1 MVTKEGVSVYLD
13 NAKFLQ
19 KPVEL
24 FGGTKEGR
32 GGTNDPNANEVT
44 RWGYINIDVEARKI
58 GLFDGSQYIE
68 LGEFGMSKFLDNFM
82 PFTNSGIRD
91 ERSPNGIG
99 YSIGIDNGRG
109 IIFVTKKDKDVSWTL
124 SYDVENKDWIGFE
137 WFTPLLYTWDRFKI
151 YSFNNGRMWRHN
163 KVGEFNMVYGEHV
176 PMIIDFVI
184 RDKDTSDSFKW
195 RNTVVSAEFGEWDG
209 FCFVSKED
217 EFFSEIGAVNSFQ
230 SSGLMPTINHGD
242 LDSISALEQNP
253 NVLPVDNIHR
263 MWRFNSLIDKVET
276 RGVRLFSTWRDG
288 IFTDF
293 KDEPLGEV
301 QTSAHFID
309 DYMLIRLIYFGNKN
323 VRVLLKQVI
332 SEINNEQR

>member
-1 MVTKEGVSVYLD
+1 
-13 NAKFLQ
+13 
-19 KPVEL
+19 
-24 FGGTKEGR
+24 
-32 GGTNDPNANEVT
+32 
-44 RWGYINIDVEARKI
+44 
-58 GLFDGSQYIE
+58 
-68 LGEFGMSKFLDNFM
+68 
-82 PFTNSGIRD
+82 
-91 ERSPNGIG
+91 
-99 YSIGIDNGRG
+99 
-109 IIFVTKKDKDVSWTL
+109 
-124 SYDVENKDWIGFE
+124 
-137 WFTPLLYTWDRFKI
+137 
-151 YSFNNGRMWRHN
+151 
-163 KVGEFNMVYGEHV
+163 
-176 PMIIDFVI
+176 MIIDFVI

-242 LDSISALEQNP
+242 RDSISALEQNP